1 MKTTV
6 TIFFLALLPNILFAE
21 GQSSAGLPQMEVSLF
36 PSQIFWL
43 IITFGI
49 LYLFMWRIAIP
60 KISNIIEERQDKI
73 ANDIDEAE
81 SLNKEAEKILN
92 DYEIKIQEASKQAHN
107 MVIEA
112 KSKADTMLDNV
123 KKEQEIKINKLLEE
137 SRIKL
142 QKQELNSKANIEQAA
157 IETVKL
163 ISLKFIKTLPTD
175 DNIKNELN

>member
-1 MKTTV
+1 MKTTI
-6 TIFFLALLPNILFAE
+6 TIFFLALLPNTLFAE

-43 IITFGI
+43 VITFGI

-60 KISNIIEERQDKI
+60 RIGNIIEERQDNI

-81 SLNKEAEKILN
+81 NLKTEAEKILN
-92 DYEIKIQEASKQAHN
+92 NYEIKIQEVSKQAHD
-107 MVIEA
+107 MVADA
-112 KSKADTMLDNV
+112 KSKSDTMLDNV
-123 KKEQEIKINKLLEE
+123 KKEQERKINELLEE

-142 QKQELNSKANIEQAA
+142 KKQELDSKTRIEQAT

-163 ISLKFIKTLPTD
+163 ISSKFIKTLPSD
-175 DNIKNELN
+175 DDIKNELN